1 MTDFWD
7 GLIKELPISAAANI
21 PWNWVLFALGAFF
34 LLKSLGIFAL
44 VSQML

>member
-7 GLIKELPISAAANI
+7 GLIKELPVSAAANI

-34 LLKSLGIFAL
+34 LLKSLGIFTL